1 MNRFWGQLATL
12 AVITLL
18 AGSARAGSLDG
29 LVVAKGA
36 TREYPLAHTTVE
48 LCPAKKGRCRNMTT
62 GRDGRF
68 FVSKIAPGSYKA
80 RIFLPGRADYK
91 TKITVNRGRT
101 SFVKIKIRK

>member
-1 MNRFWGQLATL
+1 MSRFWSRLATL

-36 TREYPLAHTTVE
+36 TREYPLAHTSVE
-48 LCPAKKGRCRNMTT
+48 LCPANKGRCRKMTT

-68 FVSKIAPGSYKA
+68 FVSNITPGHYKA
-80 RIFLPGRADYK
+80 RIFLPGRADHK
-91 TKITVNRGRT
+91 TNITIQKGRA